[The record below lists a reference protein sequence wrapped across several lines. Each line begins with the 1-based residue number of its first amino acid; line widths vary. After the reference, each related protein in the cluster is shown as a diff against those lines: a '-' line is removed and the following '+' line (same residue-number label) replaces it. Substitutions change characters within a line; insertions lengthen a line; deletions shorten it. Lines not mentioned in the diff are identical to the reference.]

1 MNQKYLVIV
10 NKDLENEEIYYCG
23 DIEIDAFKKFKELTY
38 RNKQIVLANVNHVIL
53 HGFNLI
59 EKYEVIKKIA

>member
-1 MNQKYLVIV
+1 MSKKYLVVV

-23 DIEIDAFKKFKELTY
+23 DIEIEAFKKFKELTY
-38 RNKQIVLANVNHVIL
+38 RNKHIVLANVKHIIL

>member
-38 RNKQIVLANVNHVIL
+38 RNKQIVLANVNQVIL